1 MTQPAHQ
8 PPRPTE
14 ELTSDALDLSV
25 RQREVLTAL
34 DSFPSGAR
42 IAELSEKM
50 GIHVNTLRGHLDELI
65 DQDAVE
71 TITAPAQ
78 GRGRPSHIYRVRVPN
93 NRAVTREYVTL
104 IELLAGEAFNKER
117 LSPEDFAA
125 AHEVGR
131 KWAQAV
137 DPTVN
142 TGADEEGVDKLLT
155 KLRTLGFDP
164 ELRADN
170 ERSIGLKACPFVT
183 ADNPVPTPF
192 ICALHEGYL
201 RESAGLP
208 RSEELRIVPFDAPGQ
223 CGVHLPEE
231 PED

>member
-1 MTQPAHQ
+1 MTHPSYQ

-25 RQREVLTAL
+25 RQREVLAAL
-34 DSFPSGAR
+34 GLFPSGAR

-65 DQDAVE
+65 KHGAVDAV
-71 TITAPAQ
+71 TAPVT

-93 NRAVTREYVTL
+93 NRAVTREYVAL
-104 IELLAGEAFNKER
+104 IELLAGEAFNQDR
-117 LSPEDFAA
+117 LSPEDFAVA
-125 AHEVGR
+125 REVGR
-131 KWAQAV
+131 KWAHAV

-142 TGADEEGVDKLLT
+142 SGEDEDGVEKLLS
-155 KLRTLGFDP
+155 KLRALGFDP
-164 ELRADN
+164 ELRPTSPRA
-170 ERSIGLKACPFVT
+170 IGLKACPFVT
-183 ADNPVPTPF
+183 ADRPVPMPF
-192 ICALHEGYL
+192 VCALHEGYL

-208 RSEELRIVPFDAPGQ
+208 RSEELRIIPFDAPGQ